1 LSLTTARLK
10 GTRFLLLA
18 CSFSRC
24 PTFLL
29 RLRNSSASFGAHMP
43 SSSPDSCKTIRVSLD
58 AWSRAI
64 AAGKNFA
71 SSLQAS
77 YLGVKEC

>member
-1 LSLTTARLK
+1 
-10 GTRFLLLA
+10 
-18 CSFSRC
+18 
-24 PTFLL
+24 
-29 RLRNSSASFGAHMP
+29 MP

-58 AWSRAI
+58 AWCRAI